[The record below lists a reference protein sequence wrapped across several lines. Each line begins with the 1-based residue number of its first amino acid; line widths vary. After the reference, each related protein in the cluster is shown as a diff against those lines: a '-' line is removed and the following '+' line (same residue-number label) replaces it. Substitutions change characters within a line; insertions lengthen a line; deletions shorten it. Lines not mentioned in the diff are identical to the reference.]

1 MSVATKW
8 LELAKIE
15 RQRARER
22 DGTSE
27 KLKQNTPGYFKQ
39 GGREMID
46 TTKEIIHMARQGKDA
61 EQIILSPLSTGF
73 DGDGPQ
79 SAAESAAARGGGARG

>member
-1 MSVATKW
+1 MSAATKW

-39 GGREMID
+39 GGREMIE
-46 TTKEIIHMARQGKDA
+46 TTKEIIQHGAPGQGCRADY
-61 EQIILSPLSTGF
+61 
-73 DGDGPQ
+73 
-79 SAAESAAARGGGARG
+79 

>member
-1 MSVATKW
+1 MSAATKW

-27 KLKQNTPGYFKQ
+27 KLKQNTPSDFNM
-39 GGREMID
+39 GGREMIG
-46 TTKEIIHMARQGKDA
+46 TTKEIISLARQGKNTEYICRRMNFKGMSRKRVIEVLYRYKSRIEA
-61 EQIILSPLSTGF
+61 E
-73 DGDGPQ
+73 
-79 SAAESAAARGGGARG
+79 E

>member
-1 MSVATKW
+1 MSAATKW

-27 KLKQNTPGYFKQ
+27 KLKQNTPSDFNM

-46 TTKEIIHMARQGKDA
+46 TTKEIIHMARQGKEADHICRRMGFRGMSRKRVVEVMYRYKSRIEA
-61 EQIILSPLSTGF
+61 E
-73 DGDGPQ
+73 
-79 SAAESAAARGGGARG
+79 E